1 MDEKD
6 KLAMKAA
13 ILKFAINTHLERYSE
28 LWNSAKEQM
37 AKLHPEWSDAK
48 RLMMAYEV
56 MDSVIGHRVIEELEK
71 TKLIV
76 VTQDEAKRRE
86 LVEELT
92 AMPPFIIG
100 SLEPIT
106 EIIEAVHKEVSQ
118 QD

>member
-1 MDEKD
+1 MNEKD
-6 KLAMKAA
+6 RLAAKAA
-13 ILKFAINTHLERYSE
+13 ILKFAINVHLERYSK
-28 LWNSAKEQM
+28 LWTSTKEQI

-48 RLMMAYEV
+48 RLMMAYEI

-71 TKLIV
+71 TKFIV
-76 VTQDEAKRRE
+76 VTQDEEKRRK

-92 AMPPFIIG
+92 AMPPFVIG
-100 SLEPIT
+100 SLGPIS